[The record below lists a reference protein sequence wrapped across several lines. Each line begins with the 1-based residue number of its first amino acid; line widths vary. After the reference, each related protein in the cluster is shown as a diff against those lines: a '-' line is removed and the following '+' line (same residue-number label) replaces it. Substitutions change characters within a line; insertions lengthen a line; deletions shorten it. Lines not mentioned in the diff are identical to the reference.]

1 MTLTV
6 TSKQLGKLSMT
17 ETVEFKTLA
26 PPVGGSVQI
35 NPLQGYIGDP
45 FYIILQDWT
54 SANLPIEYNVYTTFD
69 QAGSRKGVLINE
81 DGPIPA
87 NEDFVFTAQRSTP
100 IIVSVFD
107 ASGETLEFVLNP
119 QISVRPDP
127 ADESE
132 EAETEEESNDT
143 STDDEEDDLPSP

>member
-69 QAGSRKGVLINE
+69 QAGSKKGTLINE

-87 NEDFVFTAQRSTP
+87 NEDFVFTAKRSTP

-127 ADESE
+127 ADEDE

>member
-127 ADESE
+127 ADETE

>member
-45 FYIILQDWT
+45 FYIILEDWT

-127 ADESE
+127 ADETE

-143 STDDEEDDLPSP
+143 SADDEEDDLPSP

>member
-127 ADESE
+127 SDEPEE
-132 EAETEEESNDT
+132 EATEEESNDT
-143 STDDEEDDLPSP
+143 SADEEEDDLPSP

>member
-127 ADESE
+127 ADEAE